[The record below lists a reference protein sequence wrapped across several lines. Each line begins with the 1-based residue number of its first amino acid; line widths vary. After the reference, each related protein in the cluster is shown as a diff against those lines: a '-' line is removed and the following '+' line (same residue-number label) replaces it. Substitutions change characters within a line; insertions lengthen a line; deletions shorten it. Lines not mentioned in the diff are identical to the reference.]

1 MWIPKWYFEI
11 QADRMND
18 LDRRMNKLEAHYS
31 GKYEMKFS
39 EKELARLNHM
49 ISIALMSG
57 KIEFDEVSES
67 VHQKVAQEICKQVQ
81 DEIRN
86 EDSGS

>member
-39 EKELARLNHM
+39 EKELAVLNQM
-49 ISIALMSG
+49 ISAALLSG
-57 KIEFDEVSES
+57 KMEFSEEAKS
-67 VHQKVAQEICKQVQ
+67 VHQKVTNEILRRESK
-81 DEIRN
+81 R
-86 EDSGS
+86 

>member
-39 EKELARLNHM
+39 EKELAVLNQM
-49 ISIALMSG
+49 ISVALLSG
-57 KIEFDEVSES
+57 EIEFSEEAKS
-67 VHQKVAQEICKQVQ
+67 VHQKISKEILQREVKK
-81 DEIRN
+81 
-86 EDSGS
+86 

>member
-39 EKELARLNHM
+39 EKELAVLNQM
-49 ISIALMSG
+49 ISAALLSG
-57 KIEFDEVSES
+57 TMEFSEEATS
-67 VHQKVAQEICKQVQ
+67 VHQKVTNEILRRESK
-81 DEIRN
+81 R
-86 EDSGS
+86 